1 MTDERD
7 ELLAQA
13 DSLLADAL
21 AQVEEAQ
28 WPLSKRQMRLARTL
42 SEVARA
48 LYLAASTRELA
59 ASTREQAAD
68 RDAWLGMIRE
78 GTDAIVAQAPSA
90 PDLQPLFPGPSEL
103 WIAALLRDHD
113 CHLLTVQKANGAA
126 GNPEAMVTCQTCDE
140 RIPLP

>member
-48 LYLAASTRELA
+48 LYLAASTRE
-59 ASTREQAAD
+59 QAAD

-90 PDLQPLFPGPSEL
+90 TDLQPLFPGPSEL
-103 WIAALLRDHD
+103 WIAALLSDHD

>member
-1 MTDERD
+1 MTEAQ
-7 ELLAQA
+7 ELIDQA
-13 DSLLADAL
+13 DLLLADAL

-42 SEVARA
+42 SEVART
-48 LYLAASTRELA
+48 LYLAAS
-59 ASTREQAAD
+59 SREQAAD
-68 RDAWLGMIRE
+68 REAWLGMVRE
-78 GTDAIVAQAPSA
+78 GTDAIVAQAPAA
-90 PDLQPLFPGPSEL
+90 PDLQPPFPGPSEL

-126 GNPEAMVTCQTCDE
+126 GNPEAMVTCQTCDK

>member
-1 MTDERD
+1 MTDSE
-7 ELLAQA
+7 ELIDQA
-13 DSLLADAL
+13 DLLLADAL

-48 LYLAASTRELA
+48 LYLAASTRE
-59 ASTREQAAD
+59 QAAV
-68 RDAWLGMIRE
+68 RDAWLGMIE
-78 GTDAIVAQAPSA
+78 GTDAT
-90 PDLQPLFPGPSEL
+90 DLQPLFPGPSEL
-103 WIAALLRDHD
+103 WIAALLSDHD

>member
-1 MTDERD
+1 MTDSE
-7 ELLAQA
+7 ELIDQA
-13 DSLLADAL
+13 DLLLADAL

-103 WIAALLRDHD
+103 WIAALLSDHD
-113 CHLLTVQKANGAA
+113 CHLLTVQKAGGAA

>member
-1 MTDERD
+1 MTDSE
-7 ELLAQA
+7 ELIDQA
-13 DSLLADAL
+13 DLLLADAL

-59 ASTREQAAD
+59 ASTREQAAV
-68 RDAWLGMIRE
+68 RDAWLGMIE
-78 GTDAIVAQAPSA
+78 GTDAT
-90 PDLQPLFPGPSEL
+90 DLQPLFPGPSEL
-103 WIAALLRDHD
+103 WIAALLSDHD